1 MDRKERL
8 LLVFDF
14 IADYLINDDSQQLSN
29 SESNEKRFIN
39 ESLNDKITGDKFTDI
54 ILAFDKNKTHVPEL
68 KPIKSI
74 LDKS

>member
-14 IADYLINDDSQQLSN
+14 IADYLINDDSQQFSN
-29 SESNEKRFIN
+29 SESNEKGFIN
-39 ESLNDKITGDKFTDI
+39 ESLDNEIIDDK
-54 ILAFDKNKTHVPEL
+54 LANIVLTFDKNKTHIPES

>member
-14 IADYLINDDSQQLSN
+14 IADYLINDDNQQLSN
-29 SESNEKRFIN
+29 SESTGKGVIN
-39 ESLNDKITGDKFTDI
+39 ESFNDEFIGDKFTDI
-54 ILAFDKNKTHVPEL
+54 ILAFDRNKTHIPES